1 MKNLLTL
8 HARRGGMVIMEVL
21 CALLIFGMAV
31 VGLMKALT
39 ISARSASI
47 SQQELRMILRL
58 QSRLNETSKY
68 PKIDELYNTEPVKT
82 TDPDDLGVWTRTEII
97 KIEDVTNSEGQ
108 PLNDMYH
115 IVVTAFYDD
124 FGRTGQLSADT
135 VRYAKLYNTTTT
147 AGAGAAIPQQTR

>member
-1 MKNLLTL
+1 MKNLITSPV
-8 HARRGGMVIMEVL
+8 RRKGMVIMEVL

-39 ISARSASI
+39 VSAHNAVI

-82 TDPDDLGVWTRTEII
+82 TEPDDLGVWTRTEII
-97 KIEDVTNSEGQ
+97 KLEDLQNSEGQ

-115 IVVTAFYDD
+115 IIVTAYYDD
-124 FGRTGQLSADT
+124 FGKTGELSADT
-135 VRYAKLYNTTTT
+135 VRYAKLYNT
-147 AGAGAAIPQQTR
+147 AGAAANIPQTR